1 MQVLRCHAE
10 AHEQSLSKYADVSGV
25 HALSSQGSDVELLQ
39 RIPFTRGGG
48 GLLKFQLG
56 RGVLLGVKTG
66 PCLKP
71 LGAQKIHPVTIYL
84 TKNFHMHT
92 LLQYC
97 TPRIYP
103 VRLLFYSKKK

>member
-48 GLLKFQLG
+48 G
-56 RGVLLGVKTG
+56 GVTQISTG
-66 PCLKP
+66 
-71 LGAQKIHPVTIYL
+71 
-84 TKNFHMHT
+84 
-92 LLQYC
+92 
-97 TPRIYP
+97 
-103 VRLLFYSKKK
+103 